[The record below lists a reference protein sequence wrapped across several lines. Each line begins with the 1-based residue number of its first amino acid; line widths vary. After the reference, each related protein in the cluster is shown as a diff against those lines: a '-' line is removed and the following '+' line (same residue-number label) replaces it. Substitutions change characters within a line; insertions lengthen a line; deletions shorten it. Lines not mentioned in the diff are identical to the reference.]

1 MNDLE
6 NTYQNTVIEKPDS
19 VDTPKSHAYKL
30 YLKGDLSQKKIAES
44 VGIGE
49 QTISKWIKNGEW
61 KVTRDELERD
71 SMLRSNDKFS
81 KFVLE
86 NREVI
91 ARQQLEQ
98 AQQLQDMI
106 NIRTKKR
113 EDGSTP
119 FNDPRDLN
127 MLADALKKVTDIQ
140 SRLVGIH
147 EKSLS
152 EMRDIASEAKKEEI
166 WIKDIRPLLEKPEVQ
181 MKEIRSSP
189 F

>member
-1 MNDLE
+1 
-6 NTYQNTVIEKPDS
+6 
-19 VDTPKSHAYKL
+19 
-30 YLKGDLSQKKIAES
+30 
-44 VGIGE
+44 
-49 QTISKWIKNGEW
+49 
-61 KVTRDELERD
+61 
-71 SMLRSNDKFS
+71 MLRSNDKFS

-86 NREVI
+86 NREFI

-166 WIKDIRPLLEKPEVQ
+166 WIKDIRPLLEKPEV
-181 MKEIRSSP
+181 KPKVIRSSP